1 VHLYDDVLK
10 EYARRTQI
18 GARLL
23 SRNEYIKVIEHLIQI
38 SNSLQLANDDLEV
51 QLEME
56 RERRRKLQEERP

>member
-23 SRNEYIKVIEHLIQI
+23 SRTEYVKVIEHLIQI

-51 QLEME
+51 QLEAE